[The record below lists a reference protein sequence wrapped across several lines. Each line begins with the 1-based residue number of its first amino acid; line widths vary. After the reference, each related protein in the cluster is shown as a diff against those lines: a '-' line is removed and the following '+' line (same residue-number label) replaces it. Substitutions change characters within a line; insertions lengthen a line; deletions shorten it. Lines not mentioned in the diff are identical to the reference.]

1 MESSRQEY
9 WSGLPFPSPG
19 DLPDP
24 RIKPRSTALQADS
37 LLVELPVDMEKS
49 GSLHGRETQ
58 EVEVAGSFLQTYP
71 LFRIFKS
78 PSQAASQS
86 VSQLP
91 CEVLVKDT
99 MAPRDMCSLSSE
111 WLSVCEKKPPARYGK
126 VFWFILPG
134 VTASKTTS
142 FPQPGSIRSLHM
154 ASLQ

>member
-134 VTASKTTS
+134 VTASKT
-142 FPQPGSIRSLHM
+142 
-154 ASLQ
+154 